1 MNTTQSLRS
10 GDGGL
15 AAAALNGIQDS
26 IKIVDR
32 AFNLIYANAEALKD
46 AARPADEVMAHPGKC
61 FETFFQSRAQC
72 SFCVI
77 DKVFE
82 TGQPVFNI
90 FHPSEEAPS
99 AVREISAFPLTGETG
114 KVEYVIEIVRDVTR
128 LTTELVKDHE
138 FSGIISKNEKMAQV
152 FELIKAVAAA
162 NSTVL
167 ITGETGTG
175 KELIARAIH
184 RNSRRSERRMV
195 SVNCGALP
203 ETLLESELF
212 GYEKGAF
219 TGAGERRIGVFE
231 QAHKGTLFLDEIG
244 SISQNMQVKILRAL
258 QEGEIT
264 RVGGSE
270 PVRVDVR
277 IICAANVNLEDMVRR
292 GEFRDDLYYRVNVVP
307 ILLPPLR
314 DRGEDIHLLA
324 EHYLKRF
331 CEETGK
337 ALQGFTAN
345 AIAQMNRYR
354 WPGNVRELKNLVER
368 AVILSRGQFVEK
380 LDIGSPIEPLQPASP
395 ESARSLKEAAETA
408 ERRYLISVLRQTRG
422 AITAAAEAAG
432 VNARTIHRKMRE
444 FNIGKE
450 EFK

>member
-1 MNTTQSLRS
+1 MGPLRS
-10 GDGGL
+10 GDAGF
-15 AAAALNGIQDS
+15 AAAALDGIQDS

-32 AFNLIYANAEALKD
+32 AFTLIYANAEALKS
-46 AARPADEVMAHPGKC
+46 AMLPSAGELAHPAKC
-61 FETFFQSRAQC
+61 FETFFQSRSQC

-90 FHPSEEAPS
+90 YHPAEGEPS
-99 AVREISAFPLTGETG
+99 AVKEISAFPLTGETG
-114 KVEYVIEIVRDVTR
+114 AVEYVIEIVRDVSR
-128 LTTELVKDHE
+128 LTAELVKEHE
-138 FSGIISKNEKMAQV
+138 FSGIISKDRKMAEV

-195 SVNCGALP
+195 AVNCGALP

-219 TGAGERRIGVFE
+219 TGAAERRIGVFE

-264 RVGGSE
+264 RVGGAE

-277 IICAANVNLEDMVRR
+277 IICAAHVNLEDMVRR

-307 ILLPPLR
+307 IHLPPLR
-314 DRGEDIHLLA
+314 DRGGDIQLLA

-337 ALQGFTAN
+337 TLQGFSAH
-345 AIAQMNRYR
+345 AVVQMNRYR

-368 AVILSRGQFVEK
+368 AVILSRGPFVDK
-380 LDIGSPIEPLQPASP
+380 LDVSSPIEPLQPASP

-408 ERRYLISVLRQTRG
+408 ERRYLVAALRQSRG
-422 AITAAAEAAG
+422 NITAAADLAG

-444 FNIGKE
+444 FGIGKE